1 MNGREM
7 ILDRIKADCEQRIK
21 DVKDN
26 TAQQIAEIKEQA
38 QSQADKNSAEIARR
52 AGEKVKQINASSKS
66 RAELETRNAVLRRK
80 RKEIDITLDAIL
92 EYILA
97 LDDAQYFQ
105 FIYELASKLSVNEG
119 EIYLNQRDLKRLPS
133 DFSAQLEKSGVKAS
147 VSKTAVDICGG
158 FILKSGDIEE
168 NMDISAVIN
177 SKRDGIEDI
186 INRELFCE

>member
-21 DVKDN
+21 AVKDN

-97 LDDAQYFQ
+97 LDDAQYFK

-119 EIYLNQRDLKRLPS
+119 EIYLNKRDLKRLPS

-168 NMDISAVIN
+168 NMEISAVIN

>member
-119 EIYLNQRDLKRLPS
+119 EIYLNKRDLKRLPS